1 MILINRILE
10 FDIKNAGVTI
20 LYQDGYIS
28 ETLYQKFIHLE
39 KKERVVQNGLLI
51 KEHPEYYN
59 IQIEGYK
66 KYINKFIEENK
77 IKPQNILSIIKDA
90 VWIIG
95 RDPNKLHFDKIE
107 FVRKRVAT
115 SMYKFKNIFFY
126 VNSFSDEM
134 FVRGL
139 NTSIDHPFMELLKEI
154 LIYNEYST
162 DLYNKLHTC
171 RYNLLEK
178 EDYYGSPI
186 GVNIKN
192 LDIINDLIK
201 IIL

>member
-1 MILINRILE
+1 
-10 FDIKNAGVTI
+10 
-20 LYQDGYIS
+20 
-28 ETLYQKFIHLE
+28 
-39 KKERVVQNGLLI
+39 
-51 KEHPEYYN
+51 
-59 IQIEGYK
+59 
-66 KYINKFIEENK
+66 
-77 IKPQNILSIIKDA
+77 
-90 VWIIG
+90 
-95 RDPNKLHFDKIE
+95 
-107 FVRKRVAT
+107 
-115 SMYKFKNIFFY
+115 MYKFKNIFFY

-192 LDIINDLIK
+192 IDIINDLIK